1 MRKYRKLAEECLR
14 AAFKAKEQRQRREL
28 LDLASKCLDLAGN
41 AAETVML
48 RAEVEAL
55 KRPAH

>member
-14 AAFKAKEQRQRREL
+14 AALKAKERGDRREL
-28 LDLASKCLDLAGN
+28 LDLASKWLDLAGN
-41 AAETVML
+41 GAETIML

-55 KRPAH
+55 RRPAN

>member
-14 AAFKAKEQRQRREL
+14 AALKAKEQRHRREL
-28 LDLASKCLDLAGN
+28 LDLASNWLDLAEN
-41 AAETVML
+41 NAETVML

-55 KRPAH
+55 KRPAN